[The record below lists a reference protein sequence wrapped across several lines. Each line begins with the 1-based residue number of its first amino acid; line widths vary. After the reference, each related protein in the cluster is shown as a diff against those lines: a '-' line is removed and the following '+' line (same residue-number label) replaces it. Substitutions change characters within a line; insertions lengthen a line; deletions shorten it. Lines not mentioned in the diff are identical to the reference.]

1 MKQDVSPCAPD
12 HPLGALIAGEGDLPL
27 LLAVHA
33 SRSGFPLVAYCL
45 GDRSAYARLHGVE
58 AVSLLSSGRE
68 GSRRSGIDLRATIQ
82 DMLRRGV
89 RALTL
94 AGTVPKKLMYE
105 ASLDPSLRALLEKG
119 SNDDHGLL
127 ARIVAAFE
135 SAGLRVLP
143 YTVLLAENLARGGSV
158 AGRGPSEG
166 ELSDIECGRG
176 ILSVTLPLSF
186 GQSVVVARGAVVAIE
201 AMEGT
206 DAMIRRAGELLGAG
220 RAEVDSGVRP
230 AAVGGGVVVKM
241 MRADQ
246 DERYD
251 VPVVGV
257 PTLEAMRSAGL
268 TCLAVEAGRTLLL
281 DPEAF
286 RKRAD
291 MLGIAVYGIAGGA
304 APLTGGRRS

>member
-1 MKQDVSPCAPD
+1 MIQDKLPCMPKR
-12 HPLGALIAGEGDLPL
+12 PLDALIAGEGGLPL
-27 LLAVHA
+27 LLAAHA
-33 SRSGFPLVAYCL
+33 SRSGFSLVVYCL
-45 GDRSAYARLHGVE
+45 GDRSVFDGLRGVE
-58 AVSLLSSGRE
+58 AVSLPSSGRE
-68 GSRRSGIDLRATIQ
+68 GAPRSGIDLRATIQ

-89 RALTL
+89 RAVTL
-94 AGTVPKKLMYE
+94 AGTVPKRRIYE

-119 SNDDHGLL
+119 NNDDHSLL
-127 ARIVAAFE
+127 GRIVAAFE

-143 YTVLLAENLARGGSV
+143 YTSFLAENLAPEGTI
-158 AGRGPSEG
+158 AGRTPSEG
-166 ELSDIECGRG
+166 ESSDIECGRS

-206 DAMIRRAGELLGAG
+206 DAMIRRAGELLGRA
-220 RAEVDSGVRP
+220 RAEVDSGARP
-230 AAVGGGVVVKM
+230 VCGGVVVKM

-281 DPEAF
+281 DPETF
-286 RKRAD
+286 KKRAD
-291 MLGIAVYGIAGGA
+291 MLGIAVFGIHGA
-304 APLTGGRRS
+304 SVPLSGGRRP